1 MVASDPKKTPKIEF
15 HSAVLAQ
22 GKEGAT
28 AEGENKTM
36 EVPGDVN
43 IYWRR
48 NAAACDLGRAEIF
61 SHFLV
66 SEREEKKM
74 LKKSKGER

>member
-1 MVASDPKKTPKIEF
+1 MVASDPKKTPKFEF

-22 GKEGAT
+22 GKEGAA

-43 IYWRR
+43 IY
-48 NAAACDLGRAEIF
+48 
-61 SHFLV
+61 
-66 SEREEKKM
+66 
-74 LKKSKGER
+74 